1 MKKLILYIVS
11 ASMMTGTL
19 MAQVEP
25 GAGSW
30 KTWVISSGNA
40 FRLPPPPDSEVTAV
54 ELRWVKDCISQ
65 RNQAALA
72 SIRFWDAGA
81 PAYRWMQLAALS
93 VVNAGLPTPL
103 QTRALALVAAAI
115 SDATVAAWDSK
126 YAYNRRHPGE
136 MDAAVAPVVA
146 VPQNPSYP
154 SEHAVTAGAAAA
166 VLGYFFPDQAT
177 KFADMAEEAATSRV
191 MAGVAFPSDVFSG
204 LDLGQSVGRAVIA
217 YAQSDG
223 SGQPFSG
230 SYPPTP
236 VVWTSNTLV
245 TPVAA
250 FWKTKV
256 LTWPQNFRP
265 GPAPAFGSDA
275 ANSQYAAAKNLNRT
289 NSNLNYAH
297 LSGIGKAERKQTTW

>member
-81 PAYRWMQLAALS
+81 PAYRWMQLAAQS

-115 SDATVAAWDSK
+115 SDAT
-126 YAYNRRHPGE
+126 
-136 MDAAVAPVVA
+136 
-146 VPQNPSYP
+146 
-154 SEHAVTAGAAAA
+154 
-166 VLGYFFPDQAT
+166 
-177 KFADMAEEAATSRV
+177 
-191 MAGVAFPSDVFSG
+191 
-204 LDLGQSVGRAVIA
+204 
-217 YAQSDG
+217 
-223 SGQPFSG
+223 
-230 SYPPTP
+230 
-236 VVWTSNTLV
+236 
-245 TPVAA
+245 
-250 FWKTKV
+250 
-256 LTWPQNFRP
+256 
-265 GPAPAFGSDA
+265 
-275 ANSQYAAAKNLNRT
+275 
-289 NSNLNYAH
+289 
-297 LSGIGKAERKQTTW
+297 